1 MEQEFDSN
9 DLKLSMNSNEPSQI
23 ILEQS
28 PKLNL
33 QFPPTNTNHHPEMKK
48 KDINKYVNMVKTSM
62 ADTLKKSLKH
72 QFNGMYNEILK
83 KLESEKE
90 WERIN
95 DLNNKALIKHHIEK
109 KKDHKDLGILDYD
122 FLKAPDPHA
131 KKKLR
136 TAKSTMSP
144 KNKRKGSNT
153 SNLSNLSINKSPNKL
168 LRATSN
174 MSIISQ
180 HSKPSIS
187 QANMNE
193 PFNLVDNSVRVN
205 DKTIKSSTNFSS
217 NNPYYKKKVIPKEK
231 RFPQSNFLTK
241 SNHAITNATHISQ
254 VNNNIHSKYHDNDE
268 IYENE
273 HMNSSNEDEL
283 KYKDEDT
290 YEKNKRFKFISE
302 KMLQHQ
308 RREKDQEEQALLKE
322 KPTISKNTKKIIKEK
337 FSHEKPIYQRV
348 YDVIETKRRNLAMK
362 RIEKQEEEERIN
374 NIQNHVN
381 KPLRK
386 ENNHNRSMSNMNKS
400 ISSDYGYLQPHQ
412 LNQSNLQNQSNQSNN
427 GNRFKEWI
435 KDQKN
440 HGQKKIE
447 EINAMKEY
455 YQELDIQRYE
465 MTFKPKISKNSEK
478 LAKVRSL
485 NKSMDGME
493 VADRLQNEYFEKITR
508 KRELVNKL
516 KPSFMPKVNNK
527 VPSYIKVKSLID
539 NVFVDKTLNRDF
551 FDDDDDEE
559 DKNNSREVLNITKD
573 NKDNKN
579 NKQSKMKQKEV
590 IKPKEQVFMSAKQ
603 LQLEKERK
611 IIEDI
616 KNKELM
622 LNQQIKNVNIKKEL
636 DNNANDTTKINEN
649 LYRINIRDSS
659 AWDKNKEN
667 TLLYD
672 PTIDFLFKI

>member
-1 MEQEFDSN
+1 
-9 DLKLSMNSNEPSQI
+9 
-23 ILEQS
+23 
-28 PKLNL
+28 
-33 QFPPTNTNHHPEMKK
+33 
-48 KDINKYVNMVKTSM
+48 
-62 ADTLKKSLKH
+62 
-72 QFNGMYNEILK
+72 
-83 KLESEKE
+83 
-90 WERIN
+90 
-95 DLNNKALIKHHIEK
+95 
-109 KKDHKDLGILDYD
+109 
-122 FLKAPDPHA
+122 
-131 KKKLR
+131 
-136 TAKSTMSP
+136 
-144 KNKRKGSNT
+144 
-153 SNLSNLSINKSPNKL
+153 
-168 LRATSN
+168 
-174 MSIISQ
+174 
-180 HSKPSIS
+180 
-187 QANMNE
+187 
-193 PFNLVDNSVRVN
+193 
-205 DKTIKSSTNFSS
+205 
-217 NNPYYKKKVIPKEK
+217 
-231 RFPQSNFLTK
+231 
-241 SNHAITNATHISQ
+241 
-254 VNNNIHSKYHDNDE
+254 
-268 IYENE
+268 
-273 HMNSSNEDEL
+273 
-283 KYKDEDT
+283 
-290 YEKNKRFKFISE
+290 
-302 KMLQHQ
+302 
-308 RREKDQEEQALLKE
+308 
-322 KPTISKNTKKIIKEK
+322 
-337 FSHEKPIYQRV
+337 
-348 YDVIETKRRNLAMK
+348 
-362 RIEKQEEEERIN
+362 
-374 NIQNHVN
+374 
-381 KPLRK
+381 
-386 ENNHNRSMSNMNKS
+386 MNKS

-672 PTIDFLFKI
+672 PTIHFLFKI